1 MAHLNAM
8 PSPAGPPVSISST
21 PTATSESMMAYDAT
35 GPRVPSRTSVTQS
48 VSKSTLTAPAP
59 RDTGVIVFV
68 NFNFPV
74 AGAAE
79 TVTSIVL
86 RFARVAVLAVIVVP
100 GSSLRVPPDST
111 VTPPLIS
118 PSVLPESVAPPL
130 TVTST
135 MFDMATLPSALSS
148 ANSPLRM
155 LRSPPKVSCVLS
167 TMSRPLPFFSK
178 MPSPL
183 SVPAKVLSVSM
194 SICRVAW
201 VTPSSQLNVS
211 RFIGSGVSI
220 DTTPG
225 QI

>member
-1 MAHLNAM
+1 M
-8 PSPAGPPVSISST
+8 
-21 PTATSESMMAYDAT
+21 
-35 GPRVPSRTSVTQS
+35 TSVTQA
-48 VSKSTLTAPAP
+48 VSKSPLTAPDP

-86 RFARVAVLAVIVVP
+86 RFARVAVSAVIVVP

-135 MFDMATLPSALSS
+135 MFVPTPPSSVSS
-148 ANSPLRM
+148 FNSPLRM
-155 LRSPPKVSCVLS
+155 LRSPSHVCCVRA
-167 TMSRPLPFFSK
+167 TMSRPLPSFSK
-178 MPSPL
+178 MLPPS
-183 SVPAKVLSVSM
+183 SVPAQVISVSI
-194 SICRVAW
+194 SIFKVAW
-201 VTPSSQLNVS
+201 VTPSSPVRYNHLTQPP
-211 RFIGSGVSI
+211 RH
-220 DTTPG
+220 PG
-225 QI
+225 